1 MLPQLSSIE
10 IDAVAEILN
19 IGVGRAASSLSQ
31 MVKEEIQLSVPHA
44 EVLYGVAA
52 LEHLALKGD
61 RMVAVREEFSGLIS
75 GAAALLFPQSR
86 SLDLVRMVLDEDLS
100 PEEVAEL
107 EQEALVEIGNI
118 ILNGCLSSIADA
130 LTGEIETSIPVLLR
144 ADLSAILPHAPQ
156 LEAMLLVLTIHFL
169 IKSRDIEGQI
179 VFLMDMQAA
188 DAFQRMIAQ
197 YLDLLS

>member
-1 MLPQLSSIE
+1 MMPPLSSLE
-10 IDAVAEILN
+10 IDAITEIMN
-19 IGVGRAASSLSQ
+19 VGVGRAASSMSL
-31 MVKEEIQLSVPHA
+31 MVKEEIQLSVPFA
-44 EVLYGVAA
+44 EVLYGEAA
-52 LEHLALKGD
+52 RQHLISKSD
-61 RMVAVREEFSGLIS
+61 RMVAVREDFSGLIAGS
-75 GAAALLFPQSR
+75 AALLFPQAK

-100 PEEVAEL
+100 PEEVSEL

-130 LTGEIETSIPVLLR
+130 LAGEIETSIPVLLR
-144 ADLSAILPHAPQ
+144 ADLASILPHTPA

-169 IKSRDIEGQI
+169 IKSRDIQGQI

-197 YLDLLS
+197 YLDSLS

>member
-1 MLPQLSSIE
+1 MPQLSPLE
-10 IDAVAEILN
+10 IDAVAEIMN
-19 IGVGRAASSLSQ
+19 IGVGRAAASLSL

-44 EVLYGVAA
+44 EVLYGAA
-52 LEHLALKGD
+52 ASEHLAQKGD

-75 GAAALLFPQSR
+75 GAAALLFPQAR

-100 PEEVAEL
+100 PEEVSEL

-144 ADLSAILPHAPQ
+144 ANLASILPNVPA
-156 LEAMLLVLTIHFL
+156 LEAMLLVLTIHFM

-188 DAFQRMIAQ
+188 DAFQKMVAQ
-197 YLDLLS
+197 YLDTLS

>member
-1 MLPQLSSIE
+1 MTPQLSSLE

-52 LEHLALKGD
+52 QEHLALKGD

-130 LTGEIETSIPVLLR
+130 LTGEIETSIPCYC
-144 ADLSAILPHAPQ
+144 APICRRSCR
-156 LEAMLLVLTIHFL
+156 MHPS
-169 IKSRDIEGQI
+169 SR
-179 VFLMDMQAA
+179 
-188 DAFQRMIAQ
+188 RCC
-197 YLDLLS
+197 SC

>member
-1 MLPQLSSIE
+1 MPHLSPLE
-10 IDAVAEILN
+10 IDAVAEIMN
-19 IGVGRAASSLSQ
+19 IGVGRAAASLSL

-44 EVLYGVAA
+44 EVLSGAA
-52 LEHLALKGD
+52 AREHLAQKGD
-61 RMVAVREEFSGLIS
+61 RMVAVREEFSGLIG
-75 GAAALLFPQSR
+75 GAAALLFPQAR

-100 PEEVAEL
+100 PEEVSEL

-130 LTGEIETSIPVLLR
+130 LSGEIETSIPVLLR
-144 ADLSAILPHAPQ
+144 ADLASILPNVPA

-188 DAFQRMIAQ
+188 DAFQKMIAR
-197 YLDLLS
+197 YLDSLS